1 MFPLL
6 RYIQSVTKL
15 IKTLTLTLT
24 KHYIAWAYFYLI
36 LSQMVQNTFQ
46 WYPSPLSLV
55 IVVPLVIRFVGRHKQ
70 PNLVK
75 REGLGAVL
83 LRVPQNISFYE
94 SVSTTFFPVVACCIS
109 IIQFCSLA
117 LTSCIAV
124 FSLAFLAGQGVF

>member
-6 RYIQSVTKL
+6 QYIQSVTKL
-15 IKTLTLTLT
+15 IKTLRP

-36 LSQMVQNTFQ
+36 LSQMVQSTFQ

-75 REGLGAVL
+75 REGLGVVL
-83 LRVPQNISFYE
+83 LGVPQNISFYE
-94 SVSTTFFPVVACCIS
+94 SVSTTFFPIVACCIS

-117 LTSCIAV
+117 LTSYIAV